1 MPLLLKVP
9 VRAPSIIESP
19 WLILALA
26 VLVAF
31 SIYLILRSK
40 RKTMANRPESSD
52 ANEEI
57 ADVKKASAEGFGA
70 ADQTFPPSAEFVAR
84 ARVKGMDGYR
94 GLHER
99 SLRDPDGFWGDEARE
114 LHWFQPWT
122 QVLDES
128 RKPFFR
134 WFVDGRTNIAHNC
147 LDAQVAKGLGDKVAI
162 VYE

>member
-1 MPLLLKVP
+1 MPLLLKAP
-9 VRAPSIIESP
+9 IRAPSIIESP

-40 RKTMANRPESSD
+40 RKTMANRPDSSD

-70 ADQTFPPSAEFVAR
+70 ADRTFAPSAEFVAQ

-94 GLHER
+94 RLHER

-134 WFVDGRTNIAHNC
+134 
-147 LDAQVAKGLGDKVAI
+147 
-162 VYE
+162 